1 MNLLTDKPPDYLS
14 IGGNTLK
21 IKTDF
26 SLWVKFLVVTDDDD
40 LAAIMN
46 ILDDIFDEIPTH
58 IEPKV
63 LIKHIKDWLWQCEE
77 KTFNTEQ
84 FSHGKQPFDF
94 SADGNIIF
102 CELWEY
108 FPHLVQQGISFP
120 QGLELIKLLISDDR
134 TVLHHR
140 AFARCGDFSKMDKDM
155 KAYWQKERAK
165 YKIKSNNNNDDV
177 LSGAF
182 M

>member
-1 MNLLTDKPPDYLS
+1 MNLLTDKTPYYLE
-14 IGGNTLK
+14 IGGDKLK

-26 SLWVKFLVVTDDDD
+26 SLWVKFLIVIDENDPT
-40 LAAIMN
+40 AIMN
-46 ILDDIFDEIPTH
+46 ILGDIFGKIPTN

-77 KTFNTEQ
+77 KTFDTEQ
-84 FSHGKQPFDF
+84 STTGKQPFDF
-94 SADGNIIF
+94 LADGNIIF

-108 FPHLVQQGISFP
+108 FPHLMQQGISFP
-120 QGLELIKLLISDDR
+120 QGLELIKLLISNDN

-165 YKIKSNNNNDDV
+165 YKIKSNNNDDV